1 MCYLFW
7 YIHSSNR
14 QTIFAWPMQSKS
26 SREVAILPVQDA
38 LSEKVR
44 KIAIVAFVESALIEL
59 NNVGLYFV
67 ANGKG

>member
-1 MCYLFW
+1 
-7 YIHSSNR
+7 
-14 QTIFAWPMQSKS
+14 MQSKS